1 MIHLYKKHPRNYVF
15 CNRSSYFHSTKKASK
30 KMSNTA
36 KKAPKNAPQ
45 IAIDARMVN
54 KSGIGTCI
62 QHWLKDVGY
71 AIALGDPK
79 ELEVY
84 DNVPTHIPFISSIYG
99 YKEQLKFPYR
109 ALRKQKP
116 DVLHI
121 PHCNV
126 PLFYSG
132 KMLVTIHDLTHL
144 VYPEFLPFKLVHL
157 YFKFIFWFVSKRA
170 NKIITVS
177 ESTKRD
183 LLRFYKMDESKIKVI
198 PLGVGKEFVKKSPSE
213 IDYLYEKFN
222 LPRDKKILLY
232 VGNLL
237 PHKNLNGLMEGF
249 AQMTGKENCQLLLVG
264 KAFDGRTTATREKEL
279 GLENLTTHVGMVS
292 QEDLVAFYNL
302 ADLFV
307 LPSLYEGFG
316 LPVLE
321 ALACGT
327 PVVCSNTSSLPEVGG
342 KVAKYFDPKDA
353 ASIARALEN
362 SIDDKGKYDAE
373 IQEWV
378 SQFTWEKCGEQIRR
392 VATELAA
399 E

>member
-1 MIHLYKKHPRNYVF
+1 MSQI
-15 CNRSSYFHSTKKASK
+15 ASK
-30 KMSNTA
+30 VNNKDA
-36 KKAPKNAPQ
+36 DKIAPKIAPR

-71 AIALGDPK
+71 DIALGDPK
-79 ELEVY
+79 ELELY
-84 DNVPTHIPFISSIYG
+84 NNVPKHIPFISSIYG
-99 YKEQLKFPYR
+99 YKEQLKFPYH
-109 ALRKQKP
+109 ALYREKP
-116 DVLHI
+116 DILHV
-121 PHCNV
+121 PHCNI
-126 PLFYSG
+126 PLFYRG

-144 VYPEFLPFKLVHL
+144 IYPEFLPFKLVHL

-183 LLRFYKMDESKIKVI
+183 LLRFYKMDESKITVV
-198 PLGVGKEFVKKSPSE
+198 PLGVGKEFVKKAPSE
-213 IDYLYEKFN
+213 IDYLYEKYN
-222 LPRDKKILLY
+222 IPRDKKILLY

-237 PHKNLNGLMEGF
+237 PHKNLNKLLEGF
-249 AQMTGKENCQLLLVG
+249 AQMQGKENCRLVLVG
-264 KAFDGRTTATREKEL
+264 KAFDGRTQETREKEL
-279 GLENLTTHVGMVS
+279 GIESLTIHAGMVS
-292 QEDLVAFYNL
+292 QEDLVSFYNL

-342 KVAKYFDPKDA
+342 NVAKYFDPNSTE
-353 ASIARALEN
+353 SIARALEN
-362 SIDDKGKYDAE
+362 AIDDKGKYDTE

-378 SQFTWEKCGEQIRR
+378 SQFTWEKCAEKIRQ
-392 VATELAA
+392 VASELAA
-399 E
+399 SRK